1 MTKQSHRIRRIKRR
15 LHTTEHLQDFVGI
28 LKNRDKNKKN
38 WDNQREKNTYKKFT
52 SSSKKPL
59 AVVLLT
65 IHVSNTKVVMRFFFP

>member
-15 LHTTEHLQDFVGI
+15 LHTTEHPQDFVGI
-28 LKNRDKNKKN
+28 LKNHDKNKKN

-52 SSSKKPL
+52 SSSKKAL

-65 IHVSNTKVVMRFFFP
+65 IYVSNTKVVMRFFFP